1 VVAIGLSTEIF
12 TIIDS
17 QQCDAGWR
25 PAWHG
30 NRHAGPATDIPS
42 FTKKTGKPHVD
53 EHGQSGLWIKN
64 FLARY
69 QQPLITIRSAHPE
82 RNGSPGYSHPAMTD
96 TPSIDN
102 LAEENRHLKEKLRL
116 LEKERET
123 WRKSQFIANAADQLL
138 TMIDRNYV
146 YESVNQAY
154 CRARGQSRE
163 DIIGQSVALV
173 WGESQFQSIIKPKLD
188 TCFAGNVTSSED
200 WFKFDGRDLR
210 CYQVTYNPYRDDQGE
225 ITHAVVVTHDITA
238 RKHAEAGMKKAND
251 RLERR
256 VEQRTEALE
265 QANTQLRSEI
275 EERKRVEKALR
286 ESEDRYR
293 SVSRDMPAMVCRY
306 LPNGQL
312 TFANLRFQNHFKVA
326 EGALSQT
333 NIYDFFSEPEKVQLK
348 KRLQRLRP
356 EKPMVIYE
364 QQTLD
369 ETGETLWRQWTDR
382 ALFDEK
388 EQPMEYQSV
397 SIDIT
402 EKKNVESKLQQA
414 QKMEAIGTLAGGIAH
429 DFNNL
434 LMGIQG
440 NISLMYLDISPGHAL
455 YDNILSIEH
464 LVDSGANLTR
474 QLLGFA
480 RGGKYVVKPV
490 NLNDV
495 VAKTAALF
503 GRTRKAIR
511 IHETYASD
519 LRLVM
524 ADRGQIEQVMIN
536 LYLNAWQAMS
546 EKGDLHL
553 RTQNVTIDKHFV
565 KSFKVADGEYV
576 RVSVTDTGK
585 GIDPAIKHRIFDP
598 FFTTKEFGCGSGL
611 GLASVFGIVKNHGG
625 IVDFESNADRGTTF
639 SVYLPVATEPG
650 KEPQPAPE
658 GILKGPETILLIDDE
673 SYILDVG
680 AKMLGKMGYTVVKA
694 DCGEAAVQV
703 FRENATQI
711 DLVILDMI
719 MPDIGGGEV
728 FDRLRTIRPDVKV
741 LLASGYSLGD
751 AAAIIER
758 GCNGFIQ
765 KPFSME
771 KLSHAIREVIDHGHH
786 QPAS

>member
-1 VVAIGLSTEIF
+1 
-12 TIIDS
+12 
-17 QQCDAGWR
+17 
-25 PAWHG
+25 
-30 NRHAGPATDIPS
+30 
-42 FTKKTGKPHVD
+42 
-53 EHGQSGLWIKN
+53 
-64 FLARY
+64 
-69 QQPLITIRSAHPE
+69 
-82 RNGSPGYSHPAMTD
+82 MTD
-96 TPSIDN
+96 TSRIDE
-102 LAEENRHLKEKLRL
+102 LAEENRRLKASLRL
-116 LEKERET
+116 LETEKET

-154 CRARGQSRE
+154 CRARGQQRE
-163 DIIGQSVALV
+163 DIIGQRVSRV
-173 WGESQFQSIIKPKLD
+173 WGDTQFNTIIKPKLD
-188 TCFAGNVTSSED
+188 NCFAGNVTTSED
-200 WFKFDGRDLR
+200 WFKFDGRELR
-210 CYQVTYNPYRDDQGE
+210 CYQVTYNPYRNDRDE

-238 RKHAEAGMKKAND
+238 RKHAEAGMKQAND

-265 QANTQLRSEI
+265 QANDQLRSEI
-275 EERKRVEKALR
+275 EERKRAEKALR

-306 LPNGQL
+306 LPSGRL
-312 TFANLRFQNHFKVA
+312 TFANLRFRQHFKIA
-326 EGALSQT
+326 DGTLSSKR
-333 NIYDFFSEPEKVQLK
+333 IFDFFSTSEQDQLK
-348 KRLQRLRP
+348 KRLRQLRP
-356 EKPMVIYE
+356 DKPMVIYE
-364 QQTLD
+364 QHTLS
-369 ETGETLWRQWTDR
+369 EAGETLWRQWTDR

-388 EQPMEYQSV
+388 GRAMEYQSV

-402 EKKNVESKLQQA
+402 EKKNVENKLHQA

-440 NISLMYLDISPGHAL
+440 NISLMYLDVESGHPL
-455 YDNILSIEH
+455 YDNIRSIEQ

-495 VAKTAALF
+495 VAKTADLF
-503 GRTRKAIR
+503 GRTRKSIR
-511 IHETYASD
+511 IHQTYAPD
-519 LRLVM
+519 LCMVS

-536 LYLNAWQAMS
+536 LYLNAWQAMN
-546 EKGDLHL
+546 EKGDLYL
-553 RTQNVTIDKHFV
+553 ETRNVTIDENFV
-565 KSFKVADGEYV
+565 KPFKVAYGDYV
-576 RVSVTDTGK
+576 RVAVTDTGK
-585 GIDPAIKHRIFDP
+585 GIDPSISHRIFDP

-625 IVDFESNADRGTTF
+625 IVDFENNAGSGTTF
-639 SVYLPVATEPG
+639 SVYLPVSREQS
-650 KEPQPAPE
+650 KEPTTAPE
-658 GILKGPETILLIDDE
+658 GILKGPETILLVDDE
-673 SYILDVG
+673 AYILDVG
-680 AKMLGKMGYTVVKA
+680 ARMLGKMGYTVVKA
-694 DCGEAAVQV
+694 DCGETAIRR
-703 FRENATQI
+703 FRENAADI

-728 FDRLRTIRPDVKV
+728 FDRLRDIRPDVKV

-751 AAAIIER
+751 AAAIIGR

-765 KPFSME
+765 KPFSMK

-786 QPAS
+786 QPVA